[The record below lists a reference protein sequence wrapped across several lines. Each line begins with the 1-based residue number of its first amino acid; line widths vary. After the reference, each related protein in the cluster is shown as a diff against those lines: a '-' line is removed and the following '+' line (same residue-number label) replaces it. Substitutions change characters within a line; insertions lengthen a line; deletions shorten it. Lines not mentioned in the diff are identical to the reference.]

1 MATGDRFEWNMQGLI
16 DLSNEVLEADC
27 IPLAKKVADTARST
41 APVGDS
47 ATAGEY
53 RDSIH
58 VESDRRT
65 GEGDWAHA
73 YVVADAPHAGYV
85 EARTGNLLRAL
96 NSAG

>member
-1 MATGDRFEWNMQGLI
+1 MASGDRFEWNMAGLI
-16 DLSNEVLEADC
+16 ELSNDVLEADC

-41 APVGDS
+41 APIGE
-47 ATAGEY
+47 TEEY

-58 VESDRRT
+58 VESDKRT
-65 GEGDWAHA
+65 GETDWAHA

-85 EARTGNLLRAL
+85 EARTGTLLRAL